1 MPQNPDS
8 SSAIEQFEDRLAGHF
23 PHEPTSGQGRLIHAF
38 SRFLFSPQ
46 PRCTLIV
53 RGYAGTGKTT
63 SIGAF
68 VRALS
73 ELGAPTE
80 LLAPTG
86 RAAKVM
92 QTYAGR
98 SASTIHRE
106 IYRSVRS
113 KDGSTAY
120 GLAPNLKERAIFIV
134 DEASMIGESGGASDK
149 GNFQYRSLLDDL
161 MEYVFNGEDCR
172 LVLVGDDAQLPPVG
186 HAESPAL
193 NEDRLRRDFNL
204 TVATIRLT
212 DVVRQELDSGI
223 LFNAHEL
230 RLQIDAKT
238 EGFPQMSLGSFSDIQ
253 RLEGL
258 ELQEKIEDLHGQY
271 GEDQVVIITRSNKR
285 ANQFNQQIRSRILW
299 REDSLEAG
307 DRLMVVRNNYY
318 WLASQEGHHTTLIAN
333 GDTLIVQKVLKRFE
347 RYGAP
352 FAEAEVRLIDSPD
365 LPAFEVCLHLSALH
379 TDSPSIPPAEMEALY
394 EAVAQDY
401 IHLGSKPAIHKA
413 ITRDPCYQALQVK
426 FAWALTC
433 HKAQGGQWPAV
444 IVDQGYLKDD
454 MIQVEL
460 LRWFYTAFTRS
471 QEKLYLLNFR
481 IPSLLTSRNNGQK
494 KTAPNGNGF
503 FIHAQE
509 RENQAN
515 SRWLK

>member
-1 MPQNPDS
+1 MMLLNVCTEGGPIELSRTMYLRHEPPLMSKNTN
-8 SSAIEQFEDRLAGHF
+8 SASPVEQFEDRLAGQF
-23 PHEPTSGQGRLIHAF
+23 PHEPTTGQGLLIHAF
-38 SRFLFSPQ
+38 SRFLFSAQ

-73 ELGAPTE
+73 ELGAPTA

-98 SASTIHRE
+98 AASTIHRE
-106 IYRSVRS
+106 IYRSVRD

-120 GLAPNLKERAIFIV
+120 GLAPNLKERTVFIV

-186 HAESPAL
+186 HPESPAL
-193 NEDRLRRDFNL
+193 NEDRLKRDFNL
-204 TVATIRLT
+204 TVATVRLT

-223 LFNAHEL
+223 LSNAHQL

-238 EGFPQMSLGSFSDIQ
+238 EGFPQMSLDSFTDIQ
-253 RLEGL
+253 RLNGL
-258 ELQEKIEDLHGQY
+258 DLQEKIEDLHGEY

-299 REDSLEAG
+299 REDSLEAS
-307 DRLMVVRNNYY
+307 DRLMVVKNNYF
-318 WLASQEGHHTTLIAN
+318 WLAAQEGHHTTLIAN
-333 GDTLIVQKVLKRFE
+333 GDTLVVQKVLKRFE
-347 RYGAP
+347 RFGAP
-352 FAEAEVRLIDSPD
+352 FAEAEVRLLDSPD
-365 LPAFEVCLHLSALH
+365 LPPFEACLHLSALH
-379 TDSPSIPPAEMEALY
+379 TDSPSIPPAEMQALY
-394 EAVAQDY
+394 EQVAQDH
-401 IHLGSKPAIHKA
+401 IHLGSKQAIHKA

-444 IVDQGYLKDD
+444 IVDQGYLQDD
-454 MIQVEL
+454 MVQVEL

-471 QEKLYLLNFR
+471 QEKLYLLNFAD
-481 IPSLLTSRNNGQK
+481 SFFE
-494 KTAPNGNGF
+494 KTP
-503 FIHAQE
+503 E
-509 RENQAN
+509 
-515 SRWLK
+515 